1 MDPMDW
7 RSFSRAR
14 AGDKH
19 DNGELCQDARGG
31 RVSMTN
37 ARRVL
42 LTNDDG
48 VKARGLHALKTAL
61 VDYGFDVL
69 VVAPAENQS
78 GVSRSATYRG
88 PVVLERLNQAGRFA
102 CHGTPVD
109 CVRSTLLSDLGS
121 GVELV
126 VSGINHGA
134 NLGDDTL
141 NSGTVGA
148 AVEGALLGVPAIA
161 ISQQSHPGHFHILDA
176 LDQTTPVYDHTA
188 RIGAL
193 AVATVLDGDEP
204 PHRSVLNLNVPAQLR
219 EDEVRVTRLGR
230 RFYPRASVPPEGSDG
245 ALAFRTFG
253 ERTGAPPPFESESE
267 TDFRAIED
275 GVVSVTG
282 LSYAWHAG
290 SRGRAALAS
299 WTRATAN
306 ELQRRIVAEAGARA

>member
-1 MDPMDW
+1 
-7 RSFSRAR
+7 
-14 AGDKH
+14 
-19 DNGELCQDARGG
+19 
-31 RVSMTN
+31 MTN

-48 VKARGLHALKTAL
+48 IQARGLQALITAL
-61 VDYGFDVL
+61 VDNDFDVL
-69 VVAPAENQS
+69 VVAPVDNQS
-78 GVSRSATYRG
+78 GMSRSASYRG
-88 PVVLERLNQAGRFA
+88 PVMLEPLNEPGLLA

-109 CVRSTLLSDLGS
+109 CVRATLLSDLGS

-161 ISQQSHPGHFHILDA
+161 ISQQSHPGDFHVLDA

-204 PHRSVLNLNVPAQLR
+204 PHRSVLNLNVPANLR
-219 EDEVRVTRLGR
+219 PDEVRVTRLGR
-230 RFYPRASVPPEGSDG
+230 RFYPRASVPREGSDG

-253 ERTGAPPPFESESE
+253 ERTGPPPPFESEPG

-275 GVVSVTG
+275 GAVSVTG

-290 SRGRAALAS
+290 HSERAALAS

-306 ELQRRIVAEAGARA
+306 ELHRRMIADAAGPRG

>member
-1 MDPMDW
+1 
-7 RSFSRAR
+7 
-14 AGDKH
+14 
-19 DNGELCQDARGG
+19 
-31 RVSMTN
+31 MTN

-48 VKARGLHALKTAL
+48 VQARGLRALNAAL
-61 VDYGFDVL
+61 AGYGFDVL
-69 VVAPAENQS
+69 VVAPVENQS
-78 GVSRSATYRG
+78 GVSRSASYRG
-88 PVVLERLNQAGRFA
+88 PVMLEPFNEPDLFA

-109 CVRSTLLSDLGS
+109 CVRAALLSDLGS
-121 GVELV
+121 RVELM

-161 ISQQSHPGHFHILDA
+161 ISQQSHPGDFHILDA
-176 LDQTTPVYDHTA
+176 LDQTTPVYDQTA

-204 PHRSVLNLNVPAQLR
+204 PHRSVLNLNIPADLR
-219 EDEVRVTRLGR
+219 PEEVRATRLGR
-230 RFYPRASVPPEGSDG
+230 RFYSRASVPREGSGD

-253 ERTGAPPPFESESE
+253 ERAGPPPPYESEPG

-275 GVVSVTG
+275 GAVSVTG
-282 LSYAWHAG
+282 LSFAWHAG
-290 SRGRAALAS
+290 PGERASVAL

-306 ELQRRIVAEAGARA
+306 ELHRRISTDRAAARG